1 MTCPANT
8 TPVLEGYG
16 VRLIPL
22 ERAHLQPLSQTH
34 DASTW
39 QWMSES
45 GATPDLLAAF
55 IERGLAH
62 ADAGNAQVWTTTL
75 LHPDSP
81 ATSQAR
87 IVGSTRL
94 ADWNHQHRTGEIG
107 WTWIAPDLR
116 GTGFNAR
123 VKLLQ
128 LRHCFETLKLRR
140 VALKTHHNNL
150 RSQRAMEK
158 IGATFEGIFR
168 NHLIMPDGSSRDTHW
183 FSILDRE
190 WPTVEALLL
199 KRVTREPLP
208 NPIN

>member
-1 MTCPANT
+1 MNT
-8 TPVLEGYG
+8 TPTLEGYG

-22 ERAHLQPLSQTH
+22 ERAHLAALSAAQ

-45 GATPDLLAAF
+45 GATPDLLAGF
-55 IERGLAH
+55 IDRGLAV
-62 ADAGNAQVWTTTL
+62 AEIGVAQVWTTTL
-75 LHPDSP
+75 LFPDGS
-81 ATSQAR
+81 SR

-94 ADWNHQHRTGEIG
+94 ADWNQHHRTGEIG

-128 LRHCFETLKLRR
+128 LRHCFQTLHLRR
-140 VALKTHHNNL
+140 VALKTHHGNL
-150 RSQRAMEK
+150 RSQRAMKK
-158 IGATFEGIFR
+158 IGATFEGVFR

-183 FSILDRE
+183 FSIVDQE
-190 WPTVEALLL
+190 WPAVEALLFD
-199 KRVTREPLP
+199 RIAREPLP
-208 NPIN
+208 SR

>member
-1 MTCPANT
+1 MNT
-8 TPVLEGYG
+8 TPTLEGHG
-16 VRLIPL
+16 MRLIPL
-22 ERAHLQPLSQTH
+22 ERAHLSALTKTH

-55 IERGLAH
+55 IDRGLAQ
-62 ADAGNAQVWTTTL
+62 AESGNAQVWTSTL
-75 LHPDSP
+75 LEPDGS
-81 ATSQAR
+81 AR
-87 IVGSTRL
+87 VVGCTRL
-94 ADWNHQHRTGEIG
+94 ADWNQHHRTGEIG

-116 GTGFNAR
+116 GTGANAR

-158 IGATFEGIFR
+158 IGATFEGVFR
-168 NHLIMPDGSSRDTHW
+168 NHMIMPDGTSRDTHW
-183 FSILDRE
+183 FSIIDRE

-199 KRVTREPLP
+199 DRIAREPLHTR
-208 NPIN
+208 